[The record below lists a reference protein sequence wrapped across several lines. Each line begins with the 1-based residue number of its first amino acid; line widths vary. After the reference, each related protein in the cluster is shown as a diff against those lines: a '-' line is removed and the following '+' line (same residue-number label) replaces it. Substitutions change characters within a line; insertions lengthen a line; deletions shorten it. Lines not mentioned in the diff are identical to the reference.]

1 MSLLLVYAIHSQKE
15 FFNDPSFRIKAKTEC
30 SLHLC
35 PYGQWPCQYYLFFL
49 PRYHK
54 YFSVEMFSVDI
65 LFLWSYWALRSCAS
79 YSEQPDLE
87 IKVHTISDKNLTAVA
102 ALKAAFIFPTND
114 PMHRP
119 VELFCTEMKIR
130 LLFLSHTH
138 VCHITITQILRCEHW
153 STTLIKYC

>member
-119 VELFCTEMKIR
+119 VELEFCHSVQRWRSGFYSYLIPMCVILQLLKYLDVNTEV
-130 LLFLSHTH
+130 LP
-138 VCHITITQILRCEHW
+138 
-153 STTLIKYC
+153 